1 MQTLH
6 LFLHFRFGNGG
17 SFYYF
22 QLWSFWVEFCQSF
35 QFILLLMFLR
45 LKICINC
52 LSVLA
57 ICIKFPGH
65 LFISRKCFLF
75 WWQMLFHANTLMSQS
90 LYKYKEGKALNSITW
105 TFFSFS
111 VSGFK
116 KLFCFPVNYLEN
128 KQFLFSECYQ
138 APNNIN
144 YRGQCLGIMMRTKQ
158 QISKQPDLK
167 MRKGLE

>member
-1 MQTLH
+1 
-6 LFLHFRFGNGG
+6 
-17 SFYYF
+17 
-22 QLWSFWVEFCQSF
+22 
-35 QFILLLMFLR
+35 MFLR

>member
-1 MQTLH
+1 
-6 LFLHFRFGNGG
+6 
-17 SFYYF
+17 
-22 QLWSFWVEFCQSF
+22 
-35 QFILLLMFLR
+35 
-45 LKICINC
+45 
-52 LSVLA
+52 
-57 ICIKFPGH
+57 
-65 LFISRKCFLF
+65 
-75 WWQMLFHANTLMSQS
+75 MLFHANTLMSQS

-111 VSGFK
+111 VSSFK
-116 KLFCFPVNYLEN
+116 KLVCFPVNYLEN
-128 KQFLFSECYQ
+128 KQFLFSKCYQ